1 MEIACVT
8 ISHKKA
14 SIEELQKV
22 WFENYEDLLNSILAD
37 SRICECAILMT
48 CNRVEL
54 YVVGSNTKSFAEDFI
69 KNLGVDS
76 SIVDVYFDDEC
87 LEHLLRVSA
96 GLESMIV
103 GEDQILGQLKD
114 FYHLSKKCGTIKE
127 ILDVVFSKAIQV
139 GKKVRNLT
147 NINKGSVS
155 IGSAAVELAE
165 NKLGSLKKKKVLLIG
180 AGEMGSLVA
189 KAIANKD
196 VDAILIANRT
206 FSKAKELAE
215 QLGGIAVKFDRLEEF
230 MLQCD
235 VVISATSAP
244 HYIITKDLIKK
255 VVKQRKE
262 PILLID
268 IALPRDIEDVE
279 VEKASIHTID
289 DLREIS
295 DKNLRKRYDEAKKA
309 EKIIK
314 EELEHLKQML
324 KDLRANTAIS
334 SMYMIAELVKR
345 DEIIEL
351 YNKLKSKYGV
361 DEGVIPILEDFAN
374 SFIKKFLRQPTVRL
388 RIAARDGKPYVIDA
402 VEYLFGGECDVS
414 DISANKNEE
423 VEETK
428 SEVFDTRN

>member
-1 MEIACVT
+1 MEIACIT

-22 WFENYEDLLNSILAD
+22 WFENYGDLLKNVLSD
-37 SRICECAILMT
+37 SRINECAVLMT

-54 YVVGSNTKSFAEDFI
+54 YVVGKNTKEFLKNFI
-69 KNLGVDS
+69 EKLNVKNE
-76 SIVDVYFDDEC
+76 IVDIYLNDEC

-114 FYHLSKKCGTIKE
+114 FYSLCKKHGAIRE
-127 ILDVVFSKAIQV
+127 ILDIVFSKAIQV
-139 GKKVRNLT
+139 GRKVRNLT

-165 NKLGSLKKKKVLLIG
+165 SKLGSLKKKRVLLIG

-189 KAIANKD
+189 KAIVNKD

-206 FSKAKELAE
+206 FSKAKELAK

-230 MLQCD
+230 MTKCD

-244 HYIITKDLIKK
+244 HYIITRDLIER
-255 VVKQRKE
+255 VVKKRKD

-268 IALPRDIEDVE
+268 IALPRDIEDANI
-279 VEKASIHTID
+279 EKAIIHTID
-289 DLREIS
+289 DLKEIS
-295 DKNLRKRYDEAKKA
+295 DKNLRKRYNEAKKA

-314 EELEHLKQML
+314 EELKHLKMML

-334 SMYMIAELVKR
+334 SMYTVAEIVKK
-345 DEIIEL
+345 DEIREL
-351 YNKLKSKYGV
+351 YNKLKSKYNV
-361 DEGVIPILEDFAN
+361 DEEVIPILEDFAN

-388 RIAARDGKPYVIDA
+388 RMAARDGKPYVIDA
-402 VEYLFGGECDVS
+402 VEYLFGGVCDVS
-414 DISANKNEE
+414 ANKDEE
-423 VEETK
+423 IKERK
-428 SEVFDTRN
+428 SKVFGERN

>member
-1 MEIACVT
+1 MEIACIT

-22 WFENYEDLLNSILAD
+22 WFENYGDLLKNVLSD
-37 SRICECAILMT
+37 SRINECAVLMT

-54 YVVGSNTKSFAEDFI
+54 YVVGKNTKEFLKNFI
-69 KNLGVDS
+69 EKLNVKNE
-76 SIVDVYFDDEC
+76 IVDIYLNDEC

-114 FYHLSKKCGTIKE
+114 FYSLCKKHGAIRE
-127 ILDVVFSKAIQV
+127 ILDIVFSKAIQV

-165 NKLGSLKKKKVLLIG
+165 SKLGSLKKKRVLLIG
-180 AGEMGSLVA
+180 AGEMGRLVA
-189 KAIANKD
+189 KAIVDKD

-206 FSKAKELAE
+206 FSKARELAK

-230 MLQCD
+230 MTKCD

-244 HYIITKDLIKK
+244 HYIITRDLIER
-255 VVKQRKE
+255 VVKKRKD

-268 IALPRDIEDVE
+268 IALPRDIEDTNI
-279 VEKASIHTID
+279 EKAIIHTID
-289 DLREIS
+289 DLKEIS
-295 DKNLRKRYDEAKKA
+295 DKNLRKRYNEAKKA

-314 EELEHLKQML
+314 EELKHLKMML

-334 SMYMIAELVKR
+334 SMYTVAEIVKK
-345 DEIIEL
+345 DEIREL
-351 YNKLKSKYGV
+351 YNKLKSKYNV
-361 DEGVIPILEDFAN
+361 DEEVIPILEDFAN

-388 RIAARDGKPYVIDA
+388 RMAARDRKPYVIDA
-402 VEYLFGGECDVS
+402 VEYLFGGVCDVS
-414 DISANKNEE
+414 ANKDEE
-423 VEETK
+423 IKERK
-428 SEVFDTRN
+428 SKVFGERN

>member
-1 MEIACVT
+1 MEIACIT

-22 WFENYEDLLNSILAD
+22 WFENYGDLLKNVLSD
-37 SRICECAILMT
+37 SRINECAVLMT

-54 YVVGSNTKSFAEDFI
+54 YVVGKNTKEFLKNFI
-69 KNLGVDS
+69 EKLNVKNE
-76 SIVDVYFDDEC
+76 IVDIYLNDEC

-114 FYHLSKKCGTIKE
+114 FYSLCKKHGAIRE
-127 ILDVVFSKAIQV
+127 ILDIVFSKAIQV
-139 GKKVRNLT
+139 GRKVRNLT

-165 NKLGSLKKKKVLLIG
+165 SKLGSLKKKRVLLIG

-189 KAIANKD
+189 KAIVNKD

-206 FSKAKELAE
+206 FSKARELAK

-230 MLQCD
+230 MTKCD

-244 HYIITKDLIKK
+244 HYIITRDLIER
-255 VVKQRKE
+255 VVKKRKD

-268 IALPRDIEDVE
+268 IALPRDIEDANI
-279 VEKASIHTID
+279 EKAIIHTID
-289 DLREIS
+289 DLKEIS
-295 DKNLRKRYDEAKKA
+295 DKNLRKRYNETKKA

-314 EELEHLKQML
+314 EELKHLKMML

-334 SMYMIAELVKR
+334 SMYTVAEIVKK
-345 DEIIEL
+345 DEIREL
-351 YNKLKSKYGV
+351 YNKLKSKYNV
-361 DEGVIPILEDFAN
+361 DEEVIPILEDFAN

-388 RIAARDGKPYVIDA
+388 RMAARDGKPYVIDA
-402 VEYLFGGECDVS
+402 VEYLFGGVCDVS
-414 DISANKNEE
+414 ANKDEE
-423 VEETK
+423 IKERK
-428 SEVFDTRN
+428 SKVFGERN

>member
-1 MEIACVT
+1 MEIACIT

-14 SIEELQKV
+14 SIEELQNV
-22 WFENYEDLLNSILAD
+22 WFDNHESLLNNVLAD
-37 SRICECAILMT
+37 VRVCECAILMT

-54 YVVGSNTKSFAEDFI
+54 YVVGRDLKEFLEEFI
-69 KNLGVDS
+69 QNLGIDS
-76 SIVDVYFDDEC
+76 KIADVYFGDEC

-114 FYHLSKKCGTIKE
+114 FYHLSKKCGAIKE
-127 ILDVVFSKAIQV
+127 ILDVVFNKAIQV

-147 NINKGSVS
+147 NISKGSVS

-244 HYIITKDLIKK
+244 HYIITKDLIER
-255 VVKQRKE
+255 VVKRRKD

-268 IALPRDIEDVE
+268 IALPRDIEDAE
-279 VEKASIHTID
+279 VEKAIVYTID

-295 DKNLRKRYDEAKKA
+295 DKNLKKRYNEAKKA
-309 EKIIK
+309 ERIIK

-334 SMYMIAELVKR
+334 SMYTIAELVKR

-361 DEGVIPILEDFAN
+361 DESVIPILEDFAN

-414 DISANKNEE
+414 TNENEE
-423 VEETK
+423 VEKTK
-428 SEVFDTRN
+428 SKVSTARD

>member
-1 MEIACVT
+1 MEIACIT

-22 WFENYEDLLNSILAD
+22 WFENYGDLLKNVLSD
-37 SRICECAILMT
+37 SRINECAVLMT

-54 YVVGSNTKSFAEDFI
+54 YVVGKNTKEFLKNFI
-69 KNLGVDS
+69 EKLNVKNE
-76 SIVDVYFDDEC
+76 IVDIYLNDEC

-114 FYHLSKKCGTIKE
+114 FYSLCKKHGAIRE
-127 ILDVVFSKAIQV
+127 ILDIVFSKAIQV

-165 NKLGSLKKKKVLLIG
+165 SKLGSLKKKRVLLIG

-189 KAIANKD
+189 KAIVNKD

-206 FSKAKELAE
+206 FSKARELAK

-230 MLQCD
+230 MTKCD

-244 HYIITKDLIKK
+244 HYIITRDLIER
-255 VVKQRKE
+255 VVKKRKD

-268 IALPRDIEDVE
+268 IALPRDIEDANI
-279 VEKASIHTID
+279 EKAIIHTID
-289 DLREIS
+289 DLKEIS
-295 DKNLRKRYDEAKKA
+295 DKNLRKRYNEAKKA

-314 EELEHLKQML
+314 EELKHLKMML

-334 SMYMIAELVKR
+334 SMYTVAEIVKK
-345 DEIIEL
+345 DEIREL
-351 YNKLKSKYGV
+351 YNKLKSKYNV
-361 DEGVIPILEDFAN
+361 DEEVIPILEDFAN

-388 RIAARDGKPYVIDA
+388 RMAARDGKPYVIDA
-402 VEYLFGGECDVS
+402 VEYLFGGVCDVS
-414 DISANKNEE
+414 ANKDEE
-423 VEETK
+423 IKERK
-428 SEVFDTRN
+428 SKVFGERN

>member
-1 MEIACVT
+1 MEIACITV
-8 ISHKKA
+8 SHKKA
-14 SIEELQKV
+14 SIEELEKV
-22 WFENYEDLLNSILAD
+22 WFESHDELLNNVLSD

-54 YVVGSNTKSFAEDFI
+54 YIVGNNTKSFVEEFI
-69 KNLGVDS
+69 KNLNIKDD
-76 SIVDVYFDDEC
+76 IVDVYFDDEC

-114 FYHLSKKCGTIKE
+114 FYHLSKKCGAIKE

-165 NKLGSLKKKKVLLIG
+165 SRLGSLKRKKVLLIG

-189 KAIANKD
+189 KAIVNKD

-230 MLQCD
+230 MTKCD

-244 HYIITKDLIKK
+244 HYIITKDLIER
-255 VVKQRKE
+255 VVKQRGE

-279 VEKASIHTID
+279 IDNVSIHTID

-309 EKIIK
+309 EKIVK

-334 SMYMIAELVKR
+334 SMYTIAEIVKK
-345 DEIIEL
+345 DEINEL
-351 YNKLKSKYGV
+351 YNKLKSKYNV
-361 DEGVIPILEDFAN
+361 DESVIPILEDFAN

-402 VEYLFGGECDVS
+402 VEYLFGGERDV
-414 DISANKNEE
+414 SANKNEKVKE
-423 VEETK
+423 KK
-428 SEVFDTRN
+428 SEVSDTRD

>member
-1 MEIACVT
+1 MEIACIT

-22 WFENYEDLLNSILAD
+22 WFENYGDLLKNVLSD
-37 SRICECAILMT
+37 SRINECAVLMT

-54 YVVGSNTKSFAEDFI
+54 YVVGKNTKEFLKNFI
-69 KNLGVDS
+69 EKLNVKNE
-76 SIVDVYFDDEC
+76 IVDIYLNDEC

-114 FYHLSKKCGTIKE
+114 FYSLCKKHGAIRE
-127 ILDVVFSKAIQV
+127 ILDIVFSKAIQV

-165 NKLGSLKKKKVLLIG
+165 SKLGSLKKKRVLLIG

-189 KAIANKD
+189 KAIVNKD

-206 FSKAKELAE
+206 FSKAKELAK

-230 MLQCD
+230 MTKCD

-244 HYIITKDLIKK
+244 HYIITRDLIER
-255 VVKQRKE
+255 VVKKRKD

-268 IALPRDIEDVE
+268 IALPRDIEDANI
-279 VEKASIHTID
+279 EKAIIHTID
-289 DLREIS
+289 DLKEIS
-295 DKNLRKRYDEAKKA
+295 DKNLRKRYNEAKKA

-314 EELEHLKQML
+314 EELKHLKMML

-334 SMYMIAELVKR
+334 SMYTVAEIVKK
-345 DEIIEL
+345 DEIREL
-351 YNKLKSKYGV
+351 YNKLKSKYNV
-361 DEGVIPILEDFAN
+361 DEEVIPILEDFAN

-388 RIAARDGKPYVIDA
+388 RMAARDGKPYVIDA
-402 VEYLFGGECDVS
+402 VEYLFGGVCDVS
-414 DISANKNEE
+414 ANKDEE
-423 VEETK
+423 IKERK
-428 SEVFDTRN
+428 SKVFGERN

>member
-1 MEIACVT
+1 MEIACIT

-14 SIEELQKV
+14 SIEELQNV
-22 WFENYEDLLNSILAD
+22 WFDNHESLLNNVLAD
-37 SRICECAILMT
+37 VRVCECAILMT

-54 YVVGSNTKSFAEDFI
+54 YVVGRDLKEFLEEFI
-69 KNLGVDS
+69 QNLGIDS
-76 SIVDVYFDDEC
+76 KIADVYFGDEC

-114 FYHLSKKCGTIKE
+114 FYHLSKKCGAIKE
-127 ILDVVFSKAIQV
+127 ILDVVFNKAIQV

-147 NINKGSVS
+147 NISKGSVS

-244 HYIITKDLIKK
+244 HYIITKDLIER
-255 VVKQRKE
+255 VVKRRKD

-268 IALPRDIEDVE
+268 IALPRDIEDTE
-279 VEKASIHTID
+279 VEKAIVYTID

-295 DKNLRKRYDEAKKA
+295 DKNLKKRYNEAKKA
-309 EKIIK
+309 ERIIK

-334 SMYMIAELVKR
+334 SMYTIAELVKR

-361 DEGVIPILEDFAN
+361 DESVIPILEDFAN

-414 DISANKNEE
+414 TNENEE
-423 VEETK
+423 VEKTK
-428 SEVFDTRN
+428 SKVSTARD

>member
-1 MEIACVT
+1 MEIACIT

-22 WFENYEDLLNSILAD
+22 WFENYGDLLKNVLSD
-37 SRICECAILMT
+37 SRINECAVLMT

-54 YVVGSNTKSFAEDFI
+54 YVVGKNTKEFLKNFI
-69 KNLGVDS
+69 EKLNVKNE
-76 SIVDVYFDDEC
+76 IVDIYLNDEC

-114 FYHLSKKCGTIKE
+114 FYSLCKKHGAIRE
-127 ILDVVFSKAIQV
+127 ILDIVFSKAIQV
-139 GKKVRNLT
+139 GRKVRNLT

-165 NKLGSLKKKKVLLIG
+165 SKLGSLKKKRVLLIG

-189 KAIANKD
+189 KAIVNKD

-206 FSKAKELAE
+206 FSKAKELAK

-230 MLQCD
+230 MTKCD

-244 HYIITKDLIKK
+244 HYIITRDLIER
-255 VVKQRKE
+255 VVKKRKD

-268 IALPRDIEDVE
+268 IALPRDIEDTNI
-279 VEKASIHTID
+279 EKAIIHTID
-289 DLREIS
+289 DLKEIS
-295 DKNLRKRYDEAKKA
+295 DKNLRKRYNEAKKA

-314 EELEHLKQML
+314 EELKHLKMML

-334 SMYMIAELVKR
+334 SMYTVAEIIKK
-345 DEIIEL
+345 DEIREL
-351 YNKLKSKYGV
+351 YNKLKSKYNV
-361 DEGVIPILEDFAN
+361 DEEVIPILEDFAN

-388 RIAARDGKPYVIDA
+388 RMAARDGKPYVIDA
-402 VEYLFGGECDVS
+402 VEYLFGGVCDVS
-414 DISANKNEE
+414 ANKDEE
-423 VEETK
+423 IKERK
-428 SEVFDTRN
+428 SKVFGERN

>member
-1 MEIACVT
+1 MEIACIT

-22 WFENYEDLLNSILAD
+22 WFENYGDLLKNVLSD
-37 SRICECAILMT
+37 SRINECAVLMT

-54 YVVGSNTKSFAEDFI
+54 YVVGKNTKEFLKNFI
-69 KNLGVDS
+69 EKLNVKNE
-76 SIVDVYFDDEC
+76 IVDIYLNDEC

-114 FYHLSKKCGTIKE
+114 FYSLCKKHGAIRE
-127 ILDVVFSKAIQV
+127 ILDIVFSKAIQV

-165 NKLGSLKKKKVLLIG
+165 SKLGSLKKKRVLLIG
-180 AGEMGSLVA
+180 AGEMGRLVA
-189 KAIANKD
+189 KAIVNKD

-206 FSKAKELAE
+206 FSKARELAK

-230 MLQCD
+230 MTKCD

-244 HYIITKDLIKK
+244 HYVITRDLIER
-255 VVKQRKE
+255 VVKKRKN

-268 IALPRDIEDVE
+268 IALPRDIEDANI
-279 VEKASIHTID
+279 EKAIIHTID
-289 DLREIS
+289 DLKEIS
-295 DKNLRKRYDEAKKA
+295 DKNLRKRYNEAKKA

-314 EELEHLKQML
+314 EELKHLKMML

-334 SMYMIAELVKR
+334 SMYTVAEIVKK
-345 DEIIEL
+345 DEIREL
-351 YNKLKSKYGV
+351 YNKLKSKYNV
-361 DEGVIPILEDFAN
+361 DEEVIPILEDFAN

-388 RIAARDGKPYVIDA
+388 RMAARDGKPYVIDA
-402 VEYLFGGECDVS
+402 VEYLFGGVCDVS
-414 DISANKNEE
+414 ANKDEE
-423 VEETK
+423 IKERK
-428 SEVFDTRN
+428 SKVFGERN

>member
-1 MEIACVT
+1 MEIACITV
-8 ISHKKA
+8 SHKKA
-14 SIEELQKV
+14 SIEDLEKV
-22 WFENYEDLLNSILAD
+22 WFENHEVLLNNVLSD
-37 SRICECAILMT
+37 SRICECAVLMT
-48 CNRVEL
+48 CNRIEL
-54 YVVGSNTKSFAEDFI
+54 YVVGNDTRSFVDGFI
-69 KNLGVDS
+69 QNLNVKDDV
-76 SIVDVYFDDEC
+76 VDVYFGDKC
-87 LEHLLRVSA
+87 LEHILRVSA

-127 ILDVVFSKAIQV
+127 ILDVVFTKAIQV

-147 NINKGSVS
+147 KINKGSVS
-155 IGSAAVELAE
+155 IGSAAIELAE
-165 NKLGSLKKKKVLLIG
+165 SRLGSLKRKKVLLIG

-189 KAIANKD
+189 KAIVNKD

-215 QLGGIAVKFDRLEEF
+215 ELGGIAVKFDRLEEF
-230 MLQCD
+230 MIKCD

-244 HYIITKDLIKK
+244 HYVITKDVIER
-255 VVKQRKE
+255 VVKKRNK

-279 VEKASIHTID
+279 IDSVIIHTID

-295 DKNLRKRYDEAKKA
+295 DKNLKKRYDEAKKA
-309 EKIIK
+309 EKIVK

-334 SMYMIAELVKR
+334 SMYMVAEIVKK
-345 DEIIEL
+345 DEINEL
-351 YNKLKSKYGV
+351 YNKLKSKYGI
-361 DEGVIPILEDFAN
+361 DESVIPILEDFVN

-402 VEYLFGGECDVS
+402 VEYLFGGECDVPT
-414 DISANKNEE
+414 NKDEKVKKEKFE
-423 VEETK
+423 V
-428 SEVFDTRN
+428 SDTRN

>member
-1 MEIACVT
+1 MEIACIT

-22 WFENYEDLLNSILAD
+22 WFENYGDLLKNVLSD
-37 SRICECAILMT
+37 SRINECAVLMT

-54 YVVGSNTKSFAEDFI
+54 YVVGKNTKEFLKNFI
-69 KNLGVDS
+69 EKLNVKNE
-76 SIVDVYFDDEC
+76 IVDIYLNDEC

-114 FYHLSKKCGTIKE
+114 FYSLCKKHGAIRE
-127 ILDVVFSKAIQV
+127 ILDIVFSKAIQV
-139 GKKVRNLT
+139 GRKVRNLT

-165 NKLGSLKKKKVLLIG
+165 SKLGSLKKKRVLLIG

-189 KAIANKD
+189 KAIVNKD

-206 FSKAKELAE
+206 FSKARELAK

-230 MLQCD
+230 MTKCD

-244 HYIITKDLIKK
+244 HYIITRDLIER
-255 VVKQRKE
+255 VVKKRKD

-268 IALPRDIEDVE
+268 IALPRDIEDANI
-279 VEKASIHTID
+279 EKAIIHTID
-289 DLREIS
+289 DLKEIS
-295 DKNLRKRYDEAKKA
+295 DKNLRKRYNEAKKA

-314 EELEHLKQML
+314 EELKHLKMML

-334 SMYMIAELVKR
+334 SMYTVAEIVKK
-345 DEIIEL
+345 DEIREL
-351 YNKLKSKYGV
+351 YNKLKSKYNV
-361 DEGVIPILEDFAN
+361 DEEVIPILEDFAN

-388 RIAARDGKPYVIDA
+388 RMAARDGKPYVIDA
-402 VEYLFGGECDVS
+402 VEYLFGGVCDVS
-414 DISANKNEE
+414 ANKDEE
-423 VEETK
+423 IKERK
-428 SEVFDTRN
+428 SKVFGERN

>member
-1 MEIACVT
+1 MEIACIT

-22 WFENYEDLLNSILAD
+22 WFENYGDLLKNVLSD
-37 SRICECAILMT
+37 SRINECAVLMT

-54 YVVGSNTKSFAEDFI
+54 YVVGKNTKEFLKNFI
-69 KNLGVDS
+69 EKLNVKNE
-76 SIVDVYFDDEC
+76 IVDIYLNDEC

-114 FYHLSKKCGTIKE
+114 FYSLCKKHGAIRE
-127 ILDVVFSKAIQV
+127 ILDIVFSKAIQV

-165 NKLGSLKKKKVLLIG
+165 SKLGSLKKKRVLLIG

-189 KAIANKD
+189 KAIVNKD

-206 FSKAKELAE
+206 FSKARELAK

-230 MLQCD
+230 MTKCD

-244 HYIITKDLIKK
+244 HYIITRDLIER
-255 VVKQRKE
+255 VVKKRKD

-268 IALPRDIEDVE
+268 IALPRDIEDTNT
-279 VEKASIHTID
+279 EKAIIHTID
-289 DLREIS
+289 DLKEIS
-295 DKNLRKRYDEAKKA
+295 DKNLRKRYNEAKKA

-314 EELEHLKQML
+314 EELKHLKMML

-334 SMYMIAELVKR
+334 SMYTVAEIVKK
-345 DEIIEL
+345 DEIREL
-351 YNKLKSKYGV
+351 YNKLKSKYNV
-361 DEGVIPILEDFAN
+361 DEEVIPILEDFAN

-388 RIAARDGKPYVIDA
+388 RMAARDGKPYVIDA
-402 VEYLFGGECDVS
+402 VEYLFGGVCDVS
-414 DISANKNEE
+414 ANKDEE
-423 VEETK
+423 IKERK
-428 SEVFDTRN
+428 SKVFGERN